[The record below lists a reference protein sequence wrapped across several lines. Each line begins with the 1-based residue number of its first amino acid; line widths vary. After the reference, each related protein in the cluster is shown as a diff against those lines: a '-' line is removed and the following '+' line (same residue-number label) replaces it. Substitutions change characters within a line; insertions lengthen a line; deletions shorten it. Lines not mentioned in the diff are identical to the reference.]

1 MLSTKKL
8 LYKILGLL
16 TPQVY
21 TGYTF
26 RAYTAT
32 DLAISHVYVWGKL
45 CIYSIAMT
53 YTADHNAQDTQVFI
67 SNMPKPAQAIYQI
80 GTTASNVTTDAS
92 RNRSFRYRIND
103 NGEIQNWYS
112 GLKTY
117 ANQVTIFSGVYVI
130 K

>member
-26 RAYTAT
+26 HAYIST
-32 DLAISHVYVWGKL
+32 DPAISHVYVWGKL

-53 YTADHNAQDTQVFI
+53 YSSNHTPQDTQVFI
-67 SNMPKPAQAIYQI
+67 SGMPKPAQAIYQI
-80 GTTASNVTTDAS
+80 GTTASTDTTDATK
-92 RNRSFRYRIND
+92 NRSFRYRIND
-103 NGEIQNWYS
+103 DGEIQNWYS
-112 GLKTY
+112 SIKTY